1 MNNLERFVKAQE
13 SDYYTALNE
22 IRAGHKVSHWMWYI
36 FPQLKGLGKSSM
48 SSYYG
53 IEDGNEALQYYQ
65 HPILGQRLIE
75 ISKALLQLPEELTSL
90 DIFGSIDSWKL
101 KSCMTLFF
109 QVSND
114 EVFNNV
120 LMKFYDGRKDQRTIS
135 KLNNDQ

>member
-13 SDYYTALNE
+13 NDYYTALNE

-120 LMKFYDGRKDQRTIS
+120 LMKFYDGRKEQRTMS

>member
-13 SDYYTALNE
+13 NDYYTALNE

-120 LMKFYDGRKDQRTIS
+120 LIKFYDGRKDQRTMS

>member
-13 SDYYTALNE
+13 NDYYTALNE

-120 LMKFYDGRKDQRTIS
+120 LMKFYDGRKDQRTMS